1 MNEATMWINF
11 VSNIVLT
18 ASFTA
23 FTIFLFGR
31 ENSFVYTMRTVNTV
45 LLKVAICLCVA
56 GSLYNTLT
64 FSNPPISEVVLNAGL
79 AILFVWAAV
88 FHYKQYVLAP
98 APVTTPAPS
107 KPKAKKSTKKEP
119 LL

>member
-45 LLKVAICLCVA
+45 LLKVSICFCVA

-64 FSNPPISEVVLNAGL
+64 FSNPPIGEVVLNAGL

-98 APVTTPAPS
+98 APVTTPEPS

>member
-1 MNEATMWINF
+1 MNELTMWINF
-11 VSNIVLT
+11 ACNIVLT

-31 ENSFVYTMRTVNTV
+31 ENSFVYTMRATNTV

-56 GSLYNTLT
+56 GSLYSALT
-64 FSNPPISEVVLNAGL
+64 FSNPPISEVILNAGL

-98 APVTTPAPS
+98 APVTTPEPS
-107 KPKAKKSTKKEP
+107 KPKAKKSTKKQP